1 MELFTH
7 ASKSSNLDNA
17 PLAHRLRPN
26 SLEEF
31 IGQSQVL
38 GEESPLKKMIL
49 KGILPNL
56 ILWGPP
62 GVGKTTFAELLSKYV
77 KADFL
82 SLNAVA
88 TGAKEI
94 REIGERA
101 KEKRSMYQT
110 QTLVFIDEVHR
121 LNRAQQDVL
130 LPYIEKGAFTFV
142 GATTENPSFQ
152 LTSALLS
159 RSRLVVFERHTT
171 QSLAKIL
178 DRAFTVIQKNKIDV
192 ITLDAEEYL
201 LQIADGDARTLI
213 NSIEYIENY
222 LKADENISLPLDQ
235 LRLKDFL
242 TKDSFVYDRNDSH
255 YDTISAF
262 IKSIRGS
269 DADAAVYYLARMLKG
284 GEDPLFIARR
294 LVILAS
300 EDVGNADPKA
310 LGVAVSGM
318 QAIDFVG
325 MPEAA
330 INLAQVVTYL
340 ATAPKSNRS
349 YLSLK
354 SAQAEVETSGN
365 LKIPQAIRNAPTTL
379 MKNLGYGKEY
389 QYSHDQPKA
398 FAKQQY
404 LPNEI
409 KDKTFYEPV
418 DRGYEKHIIEFM
430 KWLKN

>member
-7 ASKSSNLDNA
+7 ASQNHKSDNA
-17 PLAHRLRPN
+17 PLAHRLRPS
-26 SLEEF
+26 SLEDF
-31 IGQSQVL
+31 IGQGQVL
-38 GEESPLKKMIL
+38 GENSPLKKMIL
-49 KGILPNL
+49 KGIVPNL

-62 GVGKTTFAELLSKYV
+62 GVGKTTFAELLSKYI

-101 KEKRSMYQT
+101 KEKRAMYQT

-130 LPYIEKGAFTFV
+130 LPYIEKGVFTFL

-159 RSRLVVFERHTT
+159 RSRLVVFERHNTE
-171 QSLAKIL
+171 SLRKIL
-178 DRAFTVIQKNKIDV
+178 DRAFLIMQKNKADIL
-192 ITLDAEEYL
+192 TQDAEDYL

-222 LKADENISLPLDQ
+222 LRADENILLPFDHIK
-235 LRLKDFL
+235 LKDFL
-242 TKDSFVYDRNDSH
+242 SKDSFVYDRNDSH

-269 DADAAVYYLARMLKG
+269 DADAAIYYLARMLKG

-310 LGVAVSGM
+310 LGIATAGM
-318 QAIDFVG
+318 QAVEFVG
-325 MPEAA
+325 LPECA

-354 SAQAEVETSGN
+354 KAQAEVEASGN
-365 LKIPQAIRNAPTTL
+365 LKIPTGIRNAPTQL
-379 MKNLGYGKEY
+379 MKNLGYGKDY
-389 QYSHDQPKA
+389 LYSHDHPKGY
-398 FAKQQY
+398 AKQQF
-404 LPNEI
+404 LPTEI
-409 KDKTFYEPV
+409 KDLVFYEPV
-418 DRGYEKHIIEFM
+418 DRGYEKHINEFI
-430 KWLKN
+430 KWLKS